1 VNDEPS
7 GTTQNEQEIL
17 ETSAL
22 TAPGPQEEEELIVPS
37 GSPPQQP
44 QQEVEN
50 DIPIRR
56 SQRVRNPAISSDY
69 EVYIIQDMNS

>member
-22 TAPGPQEEEELIVPS
+22 TAPGPQEELIVPS

-56 SQRVRNPAISSDY
+56 SQRVRKPAISSDY
-69 EVYIIQDMNS
+69 EVYIIQDMYS